1 MSGLRVKA
9 IAGNGVLGSGFRE
22 SSLLR
27 GMAMGPDFIGCDAG
41 STDPGP
47 YYLGAG
53 ETAFPKVAVKRD
65 LSLLMKAARSANIPL
80 IIGSAGTAGGRPHV
94 ESLREITLEIASEN
108 KMSFKLALIDAEQD
122 KSTLTEL
129 WNRGKITAI
138 SDPGLD
144 YEAIQASERI
154 VGMMGADPFV
164 HALDQKA
171 DIIIAGR
178 SSDCAI
184 YAALPIMRGIDPA
197 VAWHAAKIL
206 ECGAAAAETRS
217 SPDCLFAELEKT
229 AFEVEPL
236 SGEMVCTPQS
246 VAAHSLYEN
255 ANPFELIEPDGVL
268 NIADSQ
274 YQAVS
279 SRRVRVTNS
288 SFEPKTVKNAKLEG
302 AVFLGYQSVIIGG
315 IRDPMIISQIDD
327 WAGRLKKRLKSRVYD
342 VYGKDSPTYHF
353 NIAIYG
359 KDAVMGDLEPI
370 KKITSHEIGLIL
382 EITSDTQE
390 ISNTIIS
397 LARHQALHLPIPKW
411 SGLITGVACRHSP
424 PFLERGKVYKF
435 AGDSLMET
443 SNPLDFF
450 PCRFVT
456 IFDGTEIN

>member
-1 MSGLRVKA
+1 MDSLRVKA

-22 SSLLR
+22 NSLLR
-27 GMAMGPDFIGCDAG
+27 GMALGPDFIGCDAG

-53 ETAFPKVAVKRD
+53 KTAFPRAAVKRD
-65 LSLLMKAARSANIPL
+65 LSLLMKAARSSKIPL

-94 ESLREITLEIASEN
+94 ENLKEIALEIASEN

-129 WNRGKITAI
+129 WSSGKITPI

-144 YEAIQASERI
+144 YEAIQISERV
-154 VGMMGADPFV
+154 VGMMGVDPFIS
-164 HALDQKA
+164 ALNQKA

-184 YAALPIMRGIDPA
+184 YAALPIMKGIDPA

-236 SGEMVCTPQS
+236 SEEMICTPQS

-255 ANPFELIEPDGVL
+255 ANPFELIEPDGIL
-268 NIADSQ
+268 NIAESR
-274 YQAVS
+274 YHAVS
-279 SRRVRVTNS
+279 SRRVRITNS
-288 SFEPKTVKNAKLEG
+288 SFEPKTIKNAKLEG
-302 AVFLGYQSVIIGG
+302 AIFLGYQSVIIGG
-315 IRDPMIISQIDD
+315 IRDPLIIGQIDD
-327 WAGRLKKRLKSRVYD
+327 WAERLKKRLKSRVHD
-342 VYGKDSPTYHF
+342 VFGEALPSYHF
-353 NIAIYG
+353 NISIYG
-359 KDAVMGDLEPI
+359 KNAVMGDFEPT
-370 KKITSHEIGLIL
+370 KKITSHELGVVL
-382 EITSDTQE
+382 EITSESQE
-390 ISNTIIS
+390 ISNDIIS
-397 LARHQALHLPIPKW
+397 LARHQALHLPIPEW
-411 SGLITGVACRHSP
+411 SGLITGFACRHSP

-435 AGDSLMET
+435 SGDSLMET
-443 SNPLDFF
+443 ANPLDFF
-450 PCRFVT
+450 PCRFVN
-456 IFDGTEIN
+456 IVNGTEIN